1 MLLRLLPFPSLAFIG
16 SFKAIA
22 TPLFRNSCAAMRL
35 PIHAMH
41 GTAMLLP
48 SAL

>member
-1 MLLRLLPFPSLAFIG
+1 MDHAIIPSIMLILSPSQRI
-16 SFKAIA
+16 
-22 TPLFRNSCAAMRL
+22 T
-35 PIHAMH
+35 

>member
-1 MLLRLLPFPSLAFIG
+1 MLAASIPLHTERQRSG
-16 SFKAIA
+16 SD
-22 TPLFRNSCAAMRL
+22 SCAAMRD
-35 PIHAMH
+35 PIHAMQ